1 MIKMK
6 HADIVCSL
14 VLLVFCAAAWMGT
27 LNFTESA
34 ALLPRITIGLIALL
48 SVAQIIRTLVKAPE
62 KTISF
67 ALNRTIPL
75 VLCTLAYAVLMMVV
89 GYYVAT
95 FLYIA
100 VVMYTYGVRNKAV
113 LLAVPIGFCIFSAI
127 CFVQFLSL
135 RLPQPFFL

>member
-1 MIKMK
+1 MVKMK
-6 HADIVCSL
+6 HADIICSI
-14 VLLVFCAAAWMGT
+14 VLLVFCAAAWIGT
-27 LNFTESA
+27 LDFTESA

-48 SVAQIIRTLVKAPE
+48 SVAQIIRTLVKPSA
-62 KTISF
+62 KTVSF
-67 ALNRTIPL
+67 ALHRTVPL
-75 VLCTLAYAVLMMVV
+75 VLYTLAYAILMMLV

-100 VVMYTYGVRNKAV
+100 VVMYTYGVLNKVV
-113 LLAVPIGFCIFSAI
+113 LLVVPIGFCIFSAI